1 MCGLRSMIFFMRFFL
16 FLFLLFSAPDSFAFV
31 ASSPPVVSSTLSGG
45 VALSYLPGCFASQA
59 AACTNGDPG
68 AAPGYIIDGM
78 GQKVFGCVGSGGG
91 FFHPFVSCTATCTP
105 PSSMPV
111 IPSLFPS
118 GGVSVQPGSFCDPS
132 SDCVTEDFKY
142 SSTSTSGVRTISD
155 NPITSGQACFPPVA
169 PTASTA
175 SGSPTSPTQSGS
187 NNGSSSTP
195 SGANLPGGGTTSCS
209 SGGSFVPGTGGCEC
223 NNNGSFSSAIG
234 SGSAPACNGGSPT
247 SPTLSPVAPVMSN
260 GSSSCPSGS
269 SSVGNG
275 STLQCFVSVPSS
287 GPSSPSGGGG
297 SSGSGGTSGSGGSGG
312 GSPSSP
318 TNSNPTS
325 PSSSS
330 GSPSAP
336 TSSGSSPV
344 GPTGSTGSGAG
355 TAPTSSGT
363 SAAAPTASAASGGAF
378 VAPTGSATAS
388 GLSAAIAGMSSTS
401 AFSSIGFGSS
411 WLPQSCPSAPS
422 LTIDLP
428 LGGWS
433 HTFSVP
439 VTYVCEVATDIRP
452 LVLASGGVLSL
463 LILAW

>member
-1 MCGLRSMIFFMRFFL
+1 MCGLPSMTFFMRFFL
-16 FLFLLFSAPDSFAFV
+16 FLFILFLAPDSFSAV
-31 ASSPPVVSSTLSGG
+31 YSAPSTPVVSSTLSGG
-45 VALSYLPGCFASQA
+45 VMVAYSAGCFASRA
-59 AACTNGDPG
+59 AACTHAYSGAVPG
-68 AAPGYIIDGM
+68 SIIGGT
-78 GQKVFGCVGSGGG
+78 GQKLFGCVGDGGN
-91 FFHPFVSCTATCTP
+91 FFQPFVSCTATCRP

-142 SSTSTSGVRTISD
+142 SSTSPSGVRTITD

-223 NNNGSFSSAIG
+223 NNNGSFSSANG

-287 GPSSPSGGGG
+287 GSSSSSGG
-297 SSGSGGTSGSGGSGG
+297 GGTSGSGGSGG

-318 TNSNPTS
+318 TNSGATS
-325 PSSSS
+325 PTSSS

-344 GPTGSTGSGAG
+344 GPTGSTGSGSG

-363 SAAAPTASAASGGAF
+363 SAAAPTASAASVGAF
-378 VAPTGSATAS
+378 VAPTGSSTAS

-401 AFSSIGFGSS
+401 SFSGIGFGSS